1 MALRANTGQEGVPV
15 EGQGGF
21 WVMGR
26 ISGKE
31 HLETDIGYGQGG
43 ARGKEKVGEGLELG
57 GDPALC
63 GPKVREVYQHRA
75 QACY

>member
-1 MALRANTGQEGVPV
+1 M

-43 ARGKEKVGEGLELG
+43 ARGKEKVGEGFG
-57 GDPALC
+57 TRWRPSFMWA
-63 GPKVREVYQHRA
+63 
-75 QACY
+75 